1 MRATAGADGVTSA
14 AELVPDESSDADE
27 RLIHR
32 GPFNAMLV
40 RPEVGALLGGALVWA
55 FFWAATEKFGTAAGA
70 ANYLDVA
77 APLGI
82 MAVAVSL
89 LMIGGEFDLSAGVLT
104 GSTAILMG
112 LIAAEAGDAGVSL
125 YVAVPIALAGA
136 IAIGWC
142 NGQLVNRT
150 SLPSFIV
157 TLGTFFVLRGANL
170 GFTKM
175 VTGRVIVEDID
186 EASGFSSLRVLF
198 ASEFRRG
205 EFGLRDP
212 LFTTL
217 VILGTALGA
226 FGLLELVFRRR
237 PALDRAGAVLAIL
250 GLVVAAGS
258 FAGLLR
264 TDGLAQ
270 NWTFGL
276 ILGVGIVL
284 AVTGV
289 GQWRYR
295 RAALGDDQPD
305 TGWGGTLGP
314 ATAGVALLVCGAA
327 VAMVLDASSERTIG
341 VLLTEQGLRAIA
353 YVGLTAAGLIAI
365 GLAARRGAELH
376 RGRRFALLALLAGAV
391 AACGF
396 VIRSESDSKKFRAE
410 LLTTLLLVAVA
421 ILAAAVVEF
430 RHAKRVTG
438 DADSDRLGRRM
449 IAVGVALMLS
459 GLAVRLMFSDITLR
473 ISIFWWLLITAV
485 ASVVLFR
492 TQLGNWIFAVGGNK
506 ESARSVGVPAHR
518 IKTGLFITTAVAA
531 WLTGMIIA
539 FRLKSVQANQG
550 VGEEFE
556 YIIAAVVGGTLL
568 TGGYGSAVG
577 AAVGALIIGMSLIGI
592 PFAGWNTDW
601 RYLFLG
607 VILLAAVLVNNLVRG
622 KAQRARR

>member
-1 MRATAGADGVTSA
+1 MC
-14 AELVPDESSDADE
+14 
-27 RLIHR
+27 HC
-32 GPFNAMLV
+32 
-40 RPEVGALLGGALVWA
+40 
-55 FFWAATEKFGTAAGA
+55 
-70 ANYLDVA
+70 
-77 APLGI
+77 
-82 MAVAVSL
+82 
-89 LMIGGEFDLSAGVLT
+89 
-104 GSTAILMG
+104 
-112 LIAAEAGDAGVSL
+112 
-125 YVAVPIALAGA
+125 YVAVPIALVGA
-136 IAIGWC
+136 IAIGWG

-186 EASGFSSLRVLF
+186 EAAGFSSLRVLF
-198 ASEFRRG
+198 ASEFRHG

-212 LFTTL
+212 LFTGL
-217 VILGTALGA
+217 VILGAALGA
-226 FGLLELVFRRR
+226 FGLLELVFQRRA
-237 PALDRAGAVLAIL
+237 ALDRAGAVVAIL
-250 GLVVAAGS
+250 ALAVAAGG

-264 TDGLAQ
+264 TDGRAE
-270 NWTFGL
+270 NWVFGL
-276 ILGVGIVL
+276 VLGVGVVL
-284 AVTGV
+284 AVAGV

-295 RAALGDDQPD
+295 PALDDD
-305 TGWGGTLGP
+305 RRDSGWGGTLGL
-314 ATAGVALLVCGAA
+314 AGAGVALLVVGAA
-327 VAMVLDASSERTIG
+327 VAMWLDASSDRQLG

-353 YVGLTAAGLIAI
+353 YVGLSVAGLIAI
-365 GLAARRGAELH
+365 GIAARRGADLH
-376 RGRRFALLALLAGAV
+376 RSRRFALLALLAGAV
-391 AACGF
+391 AACAF
-396 VIRSESDSKKFRAE
+396 VIRSESESEKFRAE
-410 LLTTLLLVAVA
+410 LLTTLLLVADA
-421 ILAAAVVEF
+421 ILAAAVVEY

-438 DADSDRLGRRM
+438 DAASDRLGRRL
-449 IAVGVALMLS
+449 IAFGVALMFS
-459 GLAVRLMFSDITLR
+459 GLAVRLMFSDVTLR

-492 TQLGNWIFAVGGNK
+492 TQLGNWIFAVGGSK

-518 IKTGLFITTAVAA
+518 IKTALFITTAVAA

-550 VGEEFE
+550 IGEEFE

-607 VILLAAVLVNNLVRG
+607 VILLVAVLVNNFVRG